1 MKLEDSY
8 LQQGQRKRMVSQLAE
23 MGIRNEQVL
32 KAMNK
37 VPRHLFLQR
46 ESALY
51 GLAYEIRG
59 IRIGSGQT
67 ISSPYTV
74 AYQTEQL
81 DVKAGDKVLEIGT
94 GSGYQAAVLAA
105 MGVEVYTMERIQALY
120 MQTRPL
126 LESLQYDNIYM
137 FLGDGFEGLPDMAP
151 FQGILITAAAPE
163 VPDSLIEQLD
173 TGAKLV
179 FPLGLE
185 TSDMMRVTRIGQNN
199 YQREVLD
206 KFAFVPMLKGIRED

>member
-1 MKLEDSY
+1 MKLDDTY
-8 LQQGQRKRMVSQLAE
+8 LQQGQRKRMVAQLAE
-23 MGIRNEQVL
+23 MGIRNQDVL
-32 KAMNK
+32 TAMNR

-81 DVKAGDKVLEIGT
+81 EVKPGDKVLEIGT

-105 MGVEVYTMERIQALY
+105 MGIEVYTMERIQALY
-120 MQTRPL
+120 DQTRPL
-126 LESLQYDNIYM
+126 LEALQYDNIYT
-137 FLGDGFEGLPDMAP
+137 FLGDGFCGLPDIAP
-151 FQGILITAAAPE
+151 FRGILITAAAPE
-163 VPDSLIEQLD
+163 VPDSLIEQLEI
-173 TGAKLV
+173 GGRMV
-179 FPLGLE
+179 FPLGLQ
-185 TSDMMRVTRIGQNN
+185 TSDMMRVTRVGKNDF
-199 YQREVLD
+199 QREVLD